1 MAGIEMAVDLS
12 SLVDALA
19 AGDTNRIITIVREH
33 LQHGESPEV
42 LIGRIGLIA
51 ARGDTDGHTVITL
64 AAIAML
70 TRLLHTI
77 PQPLEGEVQPAE
89 RALPLF
95 VQAMLV
101 AAPAVR
107 VGKDK
112 AVQLPEPLYPSGL
125 GEKGSVNEAMHKAIY
140 SSDAVTVERLLL
152 GLYGTGSDY
161 RTMEVRAYD
170 GISTTFQDAGHPLM
184 FAVRGFQLLDALE
197 WGDRAAT
204 ILHWMAPFLPLRP
217 RSNEPDWV
225 QPLRNYIGD
234 PAHSVSSIRT
244 RISAPK
250 DESALALRP
259 LVLSNADTTQVCQG
273 VYDALMPGNAS
284 PRAIG
289 SVLALSAADVLQQ
302 VTDGDRAEFIRV
314 AHGLLFAAA
323 IRLVFQQVQDVEVLP
338 LLFTSAAY
346 INALFKEVASKAK
359 TTQVPP
365 TPSGTTIQGGGLIAP
380 SQLETLKAQL
390 QAGDIDGA
398 LTTARR
404 YLKLSYDERALFGT
418 IALVAAQTDAVDD
431 QGHTLQ
437 IVQATAEEFA
447 AWPRGLAATSAD
459 AFLYVALRA
468 AAFGKRDQIIT
479 NL

>member
-1 MAGIEMAVDLS
+1 
-12 SLVDALA
+12 
-19 AGDTNRIITIVREH
+19 
-33 LQHGESPEV
+33 
-42 LIGRIGLIA
+42 
-51 ARGDTDGHTVITL
+51 
-64 AAIAML
+64 
-70 TRLLHTI
+70 
-77 PQPLEGEVQPAE
+77 
-89 RALPLF
+89 
-95 VQAMLV
+95 
-101 AAPAVR
+101 
-107 VGKDK
+107 
-112 AVQLPEPLYPSGL
+112 
-125 GEKGSVNEAMHKAIY
+125 
-140 SSDAVTVERLLL
+140 
-152 GLYGTGSDY
+152 
-161 RTMEVRAYD
+161 
-170 GISTTFQDAGHPLM
+170 
-184 FAVRGFQLLDALE
+184 
-197 WGDRAAT
+197 
-204 ILHWMAPFLPLRP
+204 
-217 RSNEPDWV
+217 
-225 QPLRNYIGD
+225 
-234 PAHSVSSIRT
+234 
-244 RISAPK
+244 
-250 DESALALRP
+250 
-259 LVLSNADTTQVCQG
+259 
-273 VYDALMPGNAS
+273 MPGNAS